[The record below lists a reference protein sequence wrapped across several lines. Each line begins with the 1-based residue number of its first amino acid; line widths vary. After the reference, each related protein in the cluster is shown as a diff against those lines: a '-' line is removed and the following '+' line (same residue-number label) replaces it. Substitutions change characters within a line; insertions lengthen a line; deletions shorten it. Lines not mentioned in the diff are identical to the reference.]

1 MRTARSGRDSLLGRL
16 AGGLLGGLAG
26 GEGLRLA
33 GLDLDAAALSRLG
46 DRHAH
51 GQHAVVVPSGRLTE
65 VDVVRQVERAGEAAL
80 RTFPE
85 DHLAALDQRQP
96 GAARNLFPPRQLS
109 SRNLR
114 GIMNA

>member
-1 MRTARSGRDSLLGRL
+1 MRTARSGRDSLLGR
-16 AGGLLGGLAG
+16 LAG

-85 DHLAALDQRQP
+85 DDLGALASVNQELRETYSRRD
-96 GAARNLFPPRQLS
+96 NFPF
-109 SRNLR
+109 
-114 GIMNA
+114 GI